1 MKKWTSEFQY
11 YNESVINRGLP
22 MDELDRILDDIKSLA
37 EKLEQITLKL
47 ERHLVFHE
55 TTGVNAKW
63 LKWFFDF
70 ARTAL
75 LIYLA
80 ITGLS

>member
-1 MKKWTSEFQY
+1 MPEF
-11 YNESVINRGLP
+11 EDFLKEIHIIT
-22 MDELDRILDDIKSLA
+22 D
-37 EKLEQITLKL
+37 KLEKITIKL
-47 ERHLVFHE
+47 ERHLAKHE
-55 TTGVNAKW
+55 ATGANAKW

-80 ITGLS
+80 FVGLK